1 LSGSI
6 KDKTEE
12 YSSPPTY
19 TISKEVEGMVRE
31 IAVLIGRLLKGL
43 FLFLGSEVKAHVI
56 PRAVQLVHWLK
67 RQTIILIRKSV
78 KLGYPKVIEVGQI
91 SEGLLVLT
99 ARNLKTKGASVSI
112 GFSRS
117 IKNLT
122 SLFYGK
128 AKKIAKEKVSL
139 IRRDIAAEKI
149 KASSTSAILLS
160 PEIIFK
166 EEEAVG
172 PNQRLARQLNH
183 NGIKCQAPTK
193 MDPFEIEVRPYYSYL
208 FAMSP
213 RIVTNRGYIR
223 LSEGYG
229 TRNIDFIQ
237 VIQKN

>member
-6 KDKTEE
+6 KDKPEE

-43 FLFLGSEVKAHVI
+43 FLFLGSEVKVHVI

-67 RQTIILIRKSV
+67 RQTIILIRKPV

-99 ARNLKTKGASVSI
+99 ARNLKTKGASMSMGI
-112 GFSRS
+112 SRS

-128 AKKIAKEKVSL
+128 AKKIAKEKVSGIL
-139 IRRDIAAEKI
+139 SLRKSKPLLLAPSFCLPKLFLRRKM
-149 KASSTSAILLS
+149 
-160 PEIIFK
+160 
-166 EEEAVG
+166 
-172 PNQRLARQLNH
+172 QL
-183 NGIKCQAPTK
+183 
-193 MDPFEIEVRPYYSYL
+193 VR
-208 FAMSP
+208 A
-213 RIVTNRGYIR
+213 N
-223 LSEGYG
+223 
-229 TRNIDFIQ
+229 D
-237 VIQKN
+237 

>member
-1 LSGSI
+1 
-6 KDKTEE
+6 
-12 YSSPPTY
+12 
-19 TISKEVEGMVRE
+19 MVRE

-99 ARNLKTKGASVSI
+99 ARNLKTKGASMSVGISQL
-112 GFSRS
+112 

-149 KASSTSAILLS
+149 KPSSGRAILS

-166 EEEAVG
+166 DEEAVG
-172 PNQRLARQLNH
+172 PN
-183 NGIKCQAPTK
+183 
-193 MDPFEIEVRPYYSYL
+193 
-208 FAMSP
+208 
-213 RIVTNRGYIR
+213 
-223 LSEGYG
+223 
-229 TRNIDFIQ
+229 
-237 VIQKN
+237 

>member
-1 LSGSI
+1 
-6 KDKTEE
+6 
-12 YSSPPTY
+12 
-19 TISKEVEGMVRE
+19 MVRE

-43 FLFLGSEVKAHVI
+43 FLFLGSEVKVHVI

-67 RQTIILIRKSV
+67 RKTIIPIRKPV

-99 ARNLKTKGASVSI
+99 ARNLKTKGASMSMGI
-112 GFSRS
+112 LRS

-139 IRRDIAAEKI
+139 VRRDIAAEKI
-149 KASSTSAILLS
+149 KASSISAILLS

-172 PNQRLARQLNH
+172 PSQRLARQLSH
-183 NGIKCQAPTK
+183 NGIKCQFNPDKNGPA
-193 MDPFEIEVRPYYSYL
+193 
-208 FAMSP
+208 
-213 RIVTNRGYIR
+213 
-223 LSEGYG
+223 
-229 TRNIDFIQ
+229 RN
-237 VIQKN
+237 